1 MEESM
6 NKIIW
11 VVVGVGIIAIV
22 YGVLKGFFPNILKA
36 IEKQL
41 TDFVDRTF
49 GEMTGSDKD
58 KDNNKDNN
66 LAPETG
72 AGAGGGSSK

>member
-1 MEESM
+1 M

-22 YGVLKGFFPNILKA
+22 YGILKGFFPNILNTIKD
-36 IEKQL
+36 QL
-41 TDFVDRTF
+41 TGFVNRTF

-58 KDNNKDNN
+58 NTNKDNN

>member
-22 YGVLKGFFPNILKA
+22 YGILKGFFPNILNTIKD
-36 IEKQL
+36 QL
-41 TDFVDRTF
+41 TGFVNRTF

>member
-22 YGVLKGFFPNILKA
+22 YGILKGFFPNILNTIK
-36 IEKQL
+36 KQL

-58 KDNNKDNN
+58 NNKDSN